1 MRNFSLI
8 YKPFNVQEDTGVTF
22 YRNFNSILRR
32 DRQKNFL
39 WPPRLWAGRRKEP
52 ILGYVPKNVEKKN
65 LVHKGVKYRQN
76 TVSAII
82 KLSVND
88 IHYYSRKYLS
98 IPVIEFVSR
107 FIIQLQFVYNS
118 VAIRLSFFQ
127 IRWEK
132 RQLLRHVKRK
142 LIYLRASLD
151 EKNKMCFLISFFHLK
166 FIRSSKIFIL
176 VFKNFI

>member
-1 MRNFSLI
+1 MRNFSLT

-39 WPPRLWAGRRKEP
+39 WLPRLWPGRRKEP

-82 KLSVND
+82 KLSVNN

-107 FIIQLQFVYNS
+107 FIIQLQFVFLFFRLDGKRDSYYDMAKES
-118 VAIRLSFFQ
+118 WFIYEPLWTRKIRCAF
-127 IRWEK
+127 
-132 RQLLRHVKRK
+132 
-142 LIYLRASLD
+142 
-151 EKNKMCFLISFFHLK
+151 
-166 FIRSSKIFIL
+166 
-176 VFKNFI
+176 